1 MPRKEVPKDYYYFA
15 DVHYKD
21 GTVKNWRFKN
31 KSLRRNAV
39 AAFRKDRNVKRV
51 KESEGFA

>member
-1 MPRKEVPKDYYYFA
+1 MPRKEVPEDYYYFA
-15 DVHYKD
+15 DVYYKD

>member
-1 MPRKEVPKDYYYFA
+1 MPRKEVPSNYYYFA

-21 GTVKNWRFKN
+21 GRVKNWRFKN
-31 KSLRRNAV
+31 KTLRKSAV
-39 AAFRKDRNVKRV
+39 AAFKRDENVKKV